1 MNVPWRD
8 LTFLLSIFVYT
19 AASDHISLFVGFLQ
33 LLEELTDFLRVWSL
47 PTLVVIKVEVC

>member
-8 LTFLLSIFVYT
+8 LTFLLSFFVYT
-19 AASDHISLFVGFLQ
+19 AASDHVSLFVRFLQ
-33 LLEELTDFLRVWSL
+33 LLEELADFLRVWSL